1 MIKQWGAVD
10 GHRNHERKSLKKSK
24 VSDLS
29 SAPDLSGGPT
39 PVWLRGI

>member
-1 MIKQWGAVD
+1 MVTVIKKENNV
-10 GHRNHERKSLKKSK
+10 KKSK

-39 PVWLRGI
+39 PIWLRGI